1 VHLKTAQVH
10 FIYFARDRINY
21 ASFSK
26 EKLVAEFC
34 LISIFYV
41 KQKRC
46 RYMQETNVHGCK
58 GLFLICNECMLLF
71 QLFKKLFICLTTVHA
86 QSPFCFSFSCDSPV
100 TCAEEIVPFFFFC
113 FICQRSYWIACIC
126 VRSRRLAK
134 DGVESISV
142 ALCPHGDFW
151 NL

>member
-100 TCAEEIVPFFFFC
+100 TCAEEIVPFFLFFC
-113 FICQRSYWIACIC
+113 FICQRSY
-126 VRSRRLAK
+126 
-134 DGVESISV
+134 
-142 ALCPHGDFW
+142 
-151 NL
+151 